1 MDILQKNFFMTG
13 ILMGD
18 VLQDWVFLEG
28 SIFPRENIHGS
39 LLRYLCSFLLKA
51 ARFAIYFS
59 KCYIFIFKRSIGVI
73 VTT

>member
-13 ILMGD
+13 ILVGD

-39 LLRYLCSFLLKA
+39 LLPLFLFAKSSKICYLFLQML
-51 ARFAIYFS
+51 YL
-59 KCYIFIFKRSIGVI
+59 YL
-73 VTT
+73 